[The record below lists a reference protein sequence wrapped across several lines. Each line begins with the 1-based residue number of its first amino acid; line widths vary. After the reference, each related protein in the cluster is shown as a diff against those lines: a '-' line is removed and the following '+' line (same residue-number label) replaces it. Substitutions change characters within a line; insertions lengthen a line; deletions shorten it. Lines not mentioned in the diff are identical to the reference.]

1 VYLGPAVSFCKS
13 QARQLWEK
21 DGPAGSAKVLQEG
34 SRQIKRWSGPKMG
47 QRGPQRCCK
56 RAADRSRGGL
66 VLRRASGVHRESA
79 SGVDDPTCICSCK
92 RADVGARRA
101 KRGLHSCRK
110 RPAEEG
116 YGAEGVAG
124 AASLVMGRVQ
134 SMLSSQPQ
142 CMFMQ

>member
-1 VYLGPAVSFCKS
+1 
-13 QARQLWEK
+13 
-21 DGPAGSAKVLQEG
+21 VLQEG
-34 SRQIKRWSGPKMG
+34 SRQIKEV
-47 QRGPQRCCK
+47 
-56 RAADRSRGGL
+56 AL
-66 VLRRASGVHRESA
+66 VHRESA

-92 RADVGARRA
+92 RADVGVRRA

-124 AASLVMGRVQ
+124 AASPYMGRVQ